1 MYMFIIWMYKL
12 ELKDILQVG
21 KPTFF
26 KQFICNFAYRMDFD
40 VNLLQIQVNGNK
52 AYKNILSQRRFT

>member
-1 MYMFIIWMYKL
+1 MYKL